1 MITVVIDTEN
11 VIALK
16 NLFKVTTS
24 SWRYNKNFSNKVEAT
39 NRKKFKKKKFER
51 GRRNLVVSFPK
62 KY

>member
-51 GRRNLVVSFPK
+51 GRRNL
-62 KY
+62 